1 MEAVSLS
8 EGRRRLFELRDYV
21 VNNDDAVVMTHKN
34 GNVVLIPMSEWEAYR
49 ETYRLLRD
57 KEALRAL
64 LASFD
69 AHDTGETQGKTP
81 EEVFEDLL

>member
-64 LASFD
+64 LSSFD
-69 AHDTGETQGKTP
+69 AHDAGETHGKPP
-81 EEVFEDLL
+81 EEIFGDLL

>member
-8 EGRRRLFELRDYV
+8 EGRRRLFELRDQV
-21 VNNDDAVVMTHKN
+21 VNNDEEIIMTHKK
-34 GNVVLIPMSEWEAYR
+34 GNVLLISMAEWEAYR

-57 KEALRAL
+57 KETLRAL
-64 LASFD
+64 LALFD
-69 AHDTGETQGKTP
+69 VHDAGKTTGKAP

>member
-8 EGRRRLFELRDYV
+8 EGRRRLFALRDYV
-21 VNNDDAVVMTHKN
+21 VNNDEEIIMTHKN
-34 GNVVLIPMSEWEAYR
+34 GNVVLISMAEWEAYR

-57 KEALRAL
+57 KETLRAL

-69 AHDTGETQGKTP
+69 AHDAGETQGKTP
-81 EEVFEDLL
+81 EEIFEDLL

>member
-8 EGRRRLFELRDYV
+8 EGRRRLFELRDHV
-21 VNNDDAVVMTHKN
+21 VNNEEEIIMTHKK
-34 GNVVLIPMSEWEAYR
+34 GNVVLISMAEWEAYR

-57 KEALRAL
+57 KETLRAL

-69 AHDTGETQGKTP
+69 AHDAGKTAGKTP
-81 EEVFEDLL
+81 EEVFGDLL

>member
-21 VNNDDAVVMTHKN
+21 VNNDEEIIMTHKN
-34 GNVVLIPMSEWEAYR
+34 GNVVLISMAEWEAYR

-57 KEALRAL
+57 KETLRAL

-69 AHDTGETQGKTP
+69 AHDAGETQGKLP
-81 EEVFEDLL
+81 EEIFEDLL